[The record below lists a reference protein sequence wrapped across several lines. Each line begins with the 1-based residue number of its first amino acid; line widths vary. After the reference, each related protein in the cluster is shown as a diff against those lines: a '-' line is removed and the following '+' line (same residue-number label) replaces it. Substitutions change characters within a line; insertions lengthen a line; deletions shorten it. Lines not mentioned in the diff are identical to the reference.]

1 MAVFLPKEGLSPRPS
16 TGVGVSGVLRTSR
29 PVASSRGPA
38 SPGAGASVPAITV
51 APREV
56 LLGPVLRPLEKQKER
71 LSGSK

>member
-1 MAVFLPKEGLSPRPS
+1 MSLDGRGRERRPEDFLPR
-16 TGVGVSGVLRTSR
+16 
-29 PVASSRGPA
+29 ASSRGPA

-56 LLGPVLRPLEKQKER
+56 LLGPVLRPPEKQKER